1 MIRGVE
7 IPVRDKGT
15 KEIAGW
21 CYNQGIH
28 GEAKESHEGVLELLQ
43 FEVRR

>member
-1 MIRGVE
+1 MRDTRDYGNDEGVE
-7 IPVRDKGT
+7 VPVRDKGT

-28 GEAKESHEGVLELLQ
+28 GEAKESHEES
-43 FEVRR
+43 